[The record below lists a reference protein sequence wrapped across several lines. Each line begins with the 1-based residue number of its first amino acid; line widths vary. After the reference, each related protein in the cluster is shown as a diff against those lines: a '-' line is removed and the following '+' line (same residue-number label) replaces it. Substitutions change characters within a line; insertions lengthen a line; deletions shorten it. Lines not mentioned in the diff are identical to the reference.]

1 MNNRKPDR
9 QKAIALKLGGIG
21 IGSLAAFILLAL
33 VSFSTTDPSWST
45 ATRLP
50 SVANWMGR
58 IGAYAADGLYILFG
72 LSAYLLPLFLGLLAV
87 RLFRR
92 ELPPNWLKVLSAA
105 VVFVVSMS
113 FIGAV
118 APGASFYDEHSLAGV
133 LGSLIGQGLRTYLN
147 TGGAVILLLTLLAAG
162 LMVGFDLALV
172 AERARDLCS
181 RLREAVT
188 DAWRLWREP
197 VDHTINRRR
206 PLEEPAKPPK
216 IEKIERP
223 NPPLEKRKVE
233 PQITIGSTKPKE
245 EAFVQQAKLD
255 FDGAYQLPPV
265 TLISEEK
272 QSVAP
277 ITEKELKAN
286 AVLITDKLA
295 DFGVL
300 GEIHE
305 IRPGPVITM
314 YEFTPAPGIKINKI
328 VGLSDD
334 LAMALKASSV
344 RVVAPIPGK
353 NAVGIEIPNRSRET
367 VGLRKI
373 LTSPA
378 FASSPAP
385 LPLALGSDT
394 EGGPVA
400 VDLTRMPHLLIAGA
414 TGTGK
419 SVGLNTMILSL
430 LYRCAPSELKFIM
443 IDPKRIELSYY
454 ENIPHL
460 IHPVVTDPLEAVP
473 ILKWAVS
480 EMELRYE
487 LFKNF
492 GVKGIDTY
500 NKKVKKIEPEA
511 VTGLAAVK
519 TDDERPVLLPRM
531 VIIIDEFADLM
542 MVNKEV
548 EGFIARLAQMARAA
562 GMHLIVATQRP
573 SVDVITGLIKANFPT
588 RISFRVSSKTD
599 SRTIL
604 DASGADQLLGNG
616 DMLLL
621 SPGAGGLIRVHGA
634 YVAEDELEKV
644 VDFVKEQQ
652 APDYID
658 GIEEH
663 IARQAE
669 FDLSGGGFGSSASGE
684 GAIYDQAVDF
694 VASKGLAS
702 ISLIQRQ
709 FAIGYNKAAKIIEQM
724 EAEGIIGPPEKAG
737 KPRKVLVKSYAEM
750 ED

>member
-1 MNNRKPDR
+1 MSKKKLET
-9 QKAIALKLGGIG
+9 QSLIALRLGGIG
-21 IGSLAAFILLAL
+21 VASLAAFILLAL
-33 VSFSTTDPSWST
+33 ISFRPGDPSWSM
-45 ATRLP
+45 ATRATA
-50 SVANWMGR
+50 VANWMGR
-58 IGAYAADGLYILFG
+58 IGAYVADGLFILFG
-72 LSAYLLPLFLGLLAV
+72 LSAYLIPLFLGLLAV
-87 RLFRR
+87 RLIRR
-92 ELPPNWLKVLSAA
+92 QRPDWLKALSAT

-113 FIGAV
+113 FLGAV
-118 APGASFYDEHSLAGV
+118 APLAGFYESHSLAGA
-133 LGSLIGQGLRTYLN
+133 LGRLIGQGLTTYLN
-147 TGGAVILLLTLLAAG
+147 TGGAVILLLTLLVAG
-162 LMVGFDLALV
+162 LMVGFDLAGLLARV
-172 AERARDLCS
+172 RFMYGLLRERIEDAK
-181 RLREAVT
+181 RLRVEKSAQRPQRVE
-188 DAWRLWREP
+188 RPEQPRSEKP
-197 VDHTINRRR
+197 GRR
-206 PLEEPAKPPK
+206 PLPV
-216 IEKIERP
+216 ER
-223 NPPLEKRKVE
+223 KSE
-233 PQITIGSTKPKE
+233 PQITINTSKPRE

-255 FDGAYQLPPV
+255 FDGGYQLPPV
-265 TLISEEK
+265 SLISEAK
-272 QSVAP
+272 QS
-277 ITEKELKAN
+277 TEPVSAKELKAN

-305 IRPGPVITM
+305 IKPGPVITM
-314 YEFTPAPGIKINKI
+314 YEFTPAPGIKISKI

-334 LAMALKASSV
+334 LAMALKADSV
-344 RVVAPIPGK
+344 RVVAPLPGK
-353 NAVGIEIPNRSRET
+353 NAVGIEIPNRSREI

-373 LTSPA
+373 LSSPA
-378 FASSPAP
+378 FAASTAP
-385 LPLALGSDT
+385 LPLALGADT
-394 EGGPVA
+394 EGDPVA

-414 TGTGK
+414 TGMGK
-419 SVGLNTMILSL
+419 SVGLNTMIISL
-430 LYRCAPSELKFIM
+430 LYRCTPSELKFIM

-454 ENIPHL
+454 EDIPHL

-473 ILKWAVS
+473 ILKWAVA

-487 LFKNF
+487 LFKAF

-519 TDDERPVLLPRM
+519 TGDERPVLLPRM
-531 VIIIDEFADLM
+531 VIIVDEFADLM

-548 EGFIARLAQMARAA
+548 EGYMARLAQMARAA

-573 SVDVITGLIKANFPT
+573 SVDVITGLIKANFPS
-588 RISFRVSSKTD
+588 RISFKVFSKTD

-604 DASGADQLLGNG
+604 DASGADQLLGMG

-621 SPGAGGLIRVHGA
+621 SPGAGLKRVHGA
-634 YVAEDELEKV
+634 YVAEEELEKV
-644 VDFVKEQQ
+644 VAFVKEQQ
-652 APDYID
+652 SPDYID

-669 FDLSGGGFGSSASGE
+669 FDLGGGFGGSGSGGE

-694 VASKGLAS
+694 VAGKGLAS

-724 EAEGIIGPPEKAG
+724 EADGIIGPPEKAG